1 MGVKINL
8 IGAYVKHTVEEKLG
22 LEERR
27 ERERL
32 KKTTAY
38 CKNKDEFKQAIK

>member
-32 KKTTAY
+32 KKQRLIVKT
-38 CKNKDEFKQAIK
+38 KMNLNKL